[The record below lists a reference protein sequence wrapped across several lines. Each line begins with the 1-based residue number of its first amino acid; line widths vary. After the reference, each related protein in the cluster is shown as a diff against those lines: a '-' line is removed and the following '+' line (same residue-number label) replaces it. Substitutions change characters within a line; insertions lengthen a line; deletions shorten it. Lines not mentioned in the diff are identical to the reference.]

1 MLSPRNDYLCAMAQ
15 PSHEEVEQV
24 LNSIRPYLQA
34 DGGDVELVSISE
46 ELDVTLRLVGACS
59 TCSMSDMTMTAGI
72 EESLR
77 RSFPSLGKITAI
89 KNA

>member
-1 MLSPRNDYLCAMAQ
+1 MAQ

-46 ELDVTLRLVGACS
+46 QLDVTLRLVGACS